1 MAPRQL
7 TNLKIREVSGVD
19 SMANKHAHVLL
30 FKRDDACEDG
40 NYPSAVLK
48 REFTADERK
57 ARAQSG
63 HALPDGSFPI
73 DNKSDL
79 ENAVRAIGRAKNPAK
94 AKAHI
99 KSRARALGATDMLP
113 DTWSKRDSGVAVMKF
128 FATIAAEEIAK
139 AWGDGESIDFDTAQ
153 EKSEEIEAVNG
164 LMCEVNEAVCA
175 LGTAMWSIQN
185 DDAVADKN
193 AAVQEA
199 LNQFGEHVKTI
210 VPEGVE
216 NAMVAAALL
225 DAGYHLNAQGGIELS
240 KGADSMTYKAIAKSL
255 GMPETATEA
264 EVLAKLAENDVVAKR
279 NEVIAKMS
287 AKHKAFHEKMT
298 GDAADKFA
306 AKTPAER
313 DAQMADAEPDE
324 DDVGKMIAKG
334 AAFKTSTG
342 LVLKRTDYASQ
353 AAFDFAKGQAAESV
367 QLRADI
373 AKRDE
378 TIQLADFTKR
388 AEPLIHIGKADEIGG
403 VLQQIAKHDP
413 KLAEK
418 VEAMLKGAN
427 KLIGESALMSELGR
441 TVLKAGSAAEAIN
454 KSAEEIRKA
463 DTTGKMSI
471 EKARVEARKR
481 NPELAKREE
490 DERDTNGNGKKAA

>member
-7 TNLKIREVSGVD
+7 TNLKLREVSGVD

-30 FKRDDACEDG
+30 FKRDDTSEDG

-490 DERDTNGNGKKAA
+490 DERNDGNGKKAA

>member
-1 MAPRQL
+1 
-7 TNLKIREVSGVD
+7 
-19 SMANKHAHVLL
+19 
-30 FKRDDACEDG
+30 
-40 NYPSAVLK
+40 
-48 REFTADERK
+48 
-57 ARAQSG
+57 
-63 HALPDGSFPI
+63 
-73 DNKSDL
+73 
-79 ENAVRAIGRAKNPAK
+79 
-94 AKAHI
+94 
-99 KSRARALGATDMLP
+99 
-113 DTWSKRDSGVAVMKF
+113 
-128 FATIAAEEIAK
+128 
-139 AWGDGESIDFDTAQ
+139 
-153 EKSEEIEAVNG
+153 
-164 LMCEVNEAVCA
+164 
-175 LGTAMWSIQN
+175 
-185 DDAVADKN
+185 
-193 AAVQEA
+193 
-199 LNQFGEHVKTI
+199 
-210 VPEGVE
+210 
-216 NAMVAAALL
+216 
-225 DAGYHLNAQGGIELS
+225 
-240 KGADSMTYKAIAKSL
+240 MTMKAIAKAL
-255 GMPETATEA
+255 GLADTATEA
-264 EVLAKLAENDVVAKR
+264 EITAAVIKVAGEENKGLKDQLAKAEVL
-279 NEVIAKMS
+279 AKMS

-441 TVLKAGSAAEAIN
+441 TVLKAGSAAEANN
-454 KSAEEIRKA
+454 KSA
-463 DTTGKMSI
+463 
-471 EKARVEARKR
+471 
-481 NPELAKREE
+481 
-490 DERDTNGNGKKAA
+490 